1 MDYKDQPDL
10 LKEEQHELGYVDPA
24 DKGLRFANYLIDQI
38 VMVVL
43 INIILV
49 MWTAIAKTTGG
60 ASPET
65 YLGSDTNLNM
75 HFLLVRVVVSL
86 VITIMYY
93 TICEAAMNGRTLGK
107 LVTGTIA
114 VTQDGSPFTFKHA
127 LLRSLCR
134 AIPFELLS
142 TFGYLPWHD
151 SLSNTVV
158 VKKTW

>member
-24 DKGLRFANYLIDQI
+24 DKGLSFANYLIDQI

-43 INIILV
+43 INVILV

-65 YLGSDTNLNM
+65 YLGSDINLNM

-86 VITIMYY
+86 VITIIYY

-114 VTQDGSPFTFKHA
+114 VT
-127 LLRSLCR
+127 
-134 AIPFELLS
+134 
-142 TFGYLPWHD
+142 
-151 SLSNTVV
+151 
-158 VKKTW
+158 